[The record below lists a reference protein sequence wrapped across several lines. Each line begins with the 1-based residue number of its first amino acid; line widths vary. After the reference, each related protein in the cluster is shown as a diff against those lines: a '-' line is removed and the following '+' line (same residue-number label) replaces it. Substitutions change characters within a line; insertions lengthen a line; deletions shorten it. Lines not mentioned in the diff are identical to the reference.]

1 MVSLDPREYGGVYL
15 RGLCMGAADA
25 VPGVS
30 GGTIAL
36 LTGIYER
43 LIAAITAVEP
53 DRILRVLKGVLPGS
67 REDAT
72 DAFLEMDGV
81 FLVALAAGVAT
92 AVITISRVL
101 EVAMH
106 DFPVVTF
113 GFFFG
118 LIAASAWVLRSQMT
132 LDTWGRR
139 VAAVAGF
146 LFAFV
151 VSGTAENALG
161 HNPVVVFLAGSVA
174 VSAMILPGISGS
186 LILLLLGQY
195 EFMVTQLRKFI
206 DALPGLLDGT
216 PPAGFTDLLGTIVA
230 FVAGAFVGL
239 FTVSHVV
246 KWALAHRHEATMAF
260 LIALIVGALRAPI
273 VQAGA
278 ELDAGWTGG
287 AVTTFLAAS
296 LVGAIAVV
304 GLERAAGD
312 ITVTA

>member
-1 MVSLDPREYGGVYL
+1 MSDGRPYLGVYL
-15 RGLCMGAADA
+15 RGVCMGAADA

-43 LIAAITAVEP
+43 LIAAITAVGP
-53 DRILRVLKGVLPGS
+53 DRILRVLKGVVPG
-67 REDAT
+67 RQRDA
-72 DAFLEMDGV
+72 AEAVLEMDGV
-81 FLVALAAGVAT
+81 FLAVLAAGVVS
-92 AVITISRVL
+92 AVITVSRLL

-118 LIAASAWVLRSQMT
+118 LIAASAWVLRSEVR
-132 LDTWGRR
+132 LDTRGRKL
-139 VAAVAGF
+139 AAVAGF

-151 VSGTAENALG
+151 VSGQAEGTLG
-161 HNPVVVFLAGSVA
+161 HSPIVVFLAGTVA
-174 VSAMILPGISGS
+174 ISAMILPGISGS

-195 EFMVTQLRKFI
+195 EYMVERLRMFV

-216 PPAGFTDLLGTIVA
+216 PPAGFADLLITIVA

-239 FTVSHVV
+239 FTVSHAV

-260 LIALIVGALRAPI
+260 LVALIVGALRAPV
-273 VQAGA
+273 VQAA
-278 ELDAGWTGG
+278 QPLDGGWT
-287 AVTTFLAAS
+287 ASLVATFLAAA
-296 LVGAIAVV
+296 LVGTLAVV

-312 ITVTA
+312 IAVAA